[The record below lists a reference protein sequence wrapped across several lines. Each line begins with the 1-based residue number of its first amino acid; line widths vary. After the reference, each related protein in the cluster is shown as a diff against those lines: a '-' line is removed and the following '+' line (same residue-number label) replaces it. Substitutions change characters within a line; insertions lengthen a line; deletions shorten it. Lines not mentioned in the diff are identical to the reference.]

1 MLHPDTFNKNI
12 EFNGSKGLLY
22 IGDKILTYRRD
33 EKTNSAPL
41 RIDIPGGGREVNES
55 PFDTFQRE
63 VKEEF
68 GINIQKNDMYY
79 SSAHQSVIQPNM
91 VSFFMVA
98 KPDGVKESDIVFGN
112 EGIEYILMSI
122 DEFINRPDGIERQQ
136 NRVKDYLEKIK

>member
-33 EKTNSAPL
+33 EKTNNAPL
-41 RIDIPGGGREVNES
+41 CIDLPGGGREENES

-68 GINIQKNDMYY
+68 GISIQKEDMYY
-79 SSAHQSVIQPNM
+79 SSTHKSVIDPNAI
-91 VSFFMVA
+91 SFFMIA
-98 KPDGVKESDIVFGN
+98 KPDNIKETDIVFGN
-112 EGIEYILMSI
+112 EGVEYILMTV
-122 DEFINRPDGIERQQ
+122 DEFIKRQDGIERQQ
-136 NRVKDYLEKIK
+136 NRVREYLEKIK